1 KTSRTGAMATGVA
14 WIRTMR
20 GMVRLQRTAGGAGGR
35 PPGSGGSLEQPDA
48 LGRDPRPDLAGRERP
63 RPVRLG
69 AQAAPGEPV
78 LPPVAEIDAV
88 GEVDLDAVLGRR
100 VRDRDL
106 LDPDHRPHGGAVL
119 ESPFL
124 PDGAVERPAVA
135 LDHGGAVPA
144 PAQAAV
150 EDVVGA
156 EEVRGEE
163 AARLAID
170 GEGIAG
176 LHDFAVPQQND

>member
-1 KTSRTGAMATGVA
+1 MLSVRSTSMPSSADASATEICSTRT
-14 WIRTMR
+14 
-20 GMVRLQRTAGGAGGR
+20 TAHT
-35 PPGSGGSLEQPDA
+35 
-48 LGRDPRPDLAGRERP
+48 
-63 RPVRLG
+63 
-69 AQAAPGEPV
+69 AAPSSSP
-78 LPPVAEIDAV
+78 
-88 GEVDLDAVLGRR
+88 
-100 VRDRDL
+100 
-106 LDPDHRPHGGAVL
+106 
-119 ESPFL
+119 PFL

-156 EEVRGEE
+156 EKVRGEE

-176 LHDFAVPQQND
+176 LHDFAVPQQNDLVGRGQRLVLVVGDQDRAQLEV